1 MLIKLTPFTNVL
13 AGQTATIDLLALTA
27 GRVIDRVIL
36 ALGGT
41 TFTKSM
47 LTDIRIKANAKI
59 IWQDNGARTDGRNQY
74 RGLVAHANYLTIDL
88 DEIRAK
94 DMLDQK
100 LGSID
105 TTRSGI
111 RSLTM
116 EVDIAGSAV
125 APTLAA
131 WCECSWQ
138 STQVE
143 ATQGSQYAGADL
155 IGKVLNFP
163 HQVNAS
169 AAKYPITIPY
179 GRQGGSL
186 IKRIHLV
193 PPASGITLNGFEV
206 RKNGVTIFDGSIA
219 VNNFINTEYQ
229 RLTQAGWIHCDFI
242 NDGNLYGNI
251 LNAAEAQT
259 MEYYAD
265 VTVTAPGTVQVIVE
279 MLDLMANN

>member
-1 MLIKLTPFTNVL
+1 MLLKLTPFTNVV
-13 AGQTATIDLLALTA
+13 ANQTATLDLLALTA

-36 ALGGT
+36 MLGGT
-41 TFTKSM
+41 FTK
-47 LTDIRIKANAKI
+47 TQINDIRVKANGKI
-59 IWQDNGARTDGRNQY
+59 IWQDSGDRTDKRNQY
-74 RGLVAHANYLTIDL
+74 RGLTAAATFLTVDFS
-88 DEIRAK
+88 EIRAK
-94 DMLDQK
+94 NQLDQM
-100 LGSID
+100 LGCID

-111 RSLTM
+111 SSLTM
-116 EVDIAGSAV
+116 EVDIGGATS
-125 APTLAA
+125 PTLAA
-131 WCECSWQ
+131 WAECSWQ
-138 STQVE
+138 NTQVE
-143 ATQGSQYAGADL
+143 SQQGSQYGGADL

-163 HQVNAS
+163 HQVNAT

-206 RKNGVTIFDGSIA
+206 RKNGVTIFDSTIA

-229 RLTQAGWIHCDFI
+229 RVTQSGWIHCDFI
-242 NDGNLYGNI
+242 NDGNFFSNL

-265 VTVTAPGTVQVIVE
+265 VTVTAAGTVQVVVE
-279 MLDLMANN
+279 MLDLLGNN